1 MTVKPF
7 PAPALRDPVAG
18 LGELVRLVLGD
29 GLGAFPF
36 SAGASLEA
44 LFDRMEGVK

>member
-1 MTVKPF
+1 MIVKPI
-7 PAPALRDPVAG
+7 PAPALRAPASG
-18 LGELVRLVLGD
+18 LGELVRLALGD
-29 GLGAFPF
+29 GLAAFPF